1 MNINKEL
8 LEKFTLLYVEDD
20 DVIRTELSSILSNFF
35 KKVFVASDGKEGLRT
50 YLENKDSIDI
60 ILTDINMPLLNG
72 LDMVKKIRSIK
83 DNVPVI
89 FATAYSDS
97 EFLIDAIKVRAED
110 YVVKPIDIKKLISY
124 IEEIVNRLHNEFLL
138 NQQRVEL
145 LKFKEILDSN
155 NILLKANKDFKINY
169 INTLFLEIT
178 NFKEEELLTKDLQ
191 AIIFDD
197 EKLFI
202 EIEKTLKENKSWSGR
217 FRTNKKNGSFFHV
230 EANIISD
237 FDEKGNF
244 LGVIAVLK
252 DITKELEQKRQ
263 MQLAL
268 IKDKSE
274 MLKKNKEQMIEK
286 ELIIKDLEVEIS
298 LFRKRAKN
306 KQEDDKTNSYQ
317 KLILELSKTNKELQ
331 EEIEALE
338 RDLVNLE
345 KNSNNKIED
354 EVLKQKLEYWKE
366 RAKNETSKLEE
377 LERQVIANVDTN
389 LIQKIFN

>member
-1 MNINKEL
+1 MNINSEL
-8 LEKFTLLYVEDD
+8 LKKYTILYVEDD

-124 IEEIVNRLHNEFLL
+124 IEEIVNRLYNEFLL

-178 NFKEEELLTKDLQ
+178 NFKEEELLSKDLQ

-217 FRTNKKNGSFFHV
+217 FKINKKNGSFFHV

>member
-124 IEEIVNRLHNEFLL
+124 IEEIVNRLYNEFLL

-178 NFKEEELLTKDLQ
+178 NFKEEELLSKDLQ

-217 FRTNKKNGSFFHV
+217 FKINKKNGSFFHV

>member
-1 MNINKEL
+1 MSINREL
-8 LEKFTLLYVEDD
+8 LEKFTLLYVEDED
-20 DVIRTELSSILSNFF
+20 LIRTELSSILSNFF

-50 YLENKDSIDI
+50 YLENKNDIDI

-124 IEEIVNRLHNEFLL
+124 IEEIANRLHNEFLL
-138 NQQRVEL
+138 NQQRDEL

-155 NILLKANKDFKINY
+155 NILLKANKEFKINY
-169 INTLFLEIT
+169 INNLFLDIT
-178 NFKEEELLTKDLQ
+178 GFKEDELLSKYFKT
-191 AIIFDD
+191 IIFDD
-197 EKLFI
+197 EKLFV
-202 EIEKTLKENKSWSGR
+202 EIENSLKDNKSWNGR
-217 FRTNKKNGSFFHV
+217 FKVSKNYGGFFHA
-230 EANIISD
+230 EANIVSD
-237 FDEKGNF
+237 FDEKGDF

-263 MQLAL
+263 MQLTL

-274 MLKKNKEQMIEK
+274 MLKKSKEQIIKK
-286 ELIIKDLEVEIS
+286 ELIIKELEIEIS
-298 LFRKRAKN
+298 LLRKRAKN
-306 KQEDDKTNSYQ
+306 KEEDDKTSSYQ
-317 KLILELSKTNKELQ
+317 KLVLELSKTNKDLQ
-331 EEIEALE
+331 DEIEALE
-338 RDLVNLE
+338 KELVNLE
-345 KNSNNKIED
+345 KNASFKNSD
-354 EVLKQKLEYWKE
+354 EALKHKLDYWKE
-366 RAKNETSKLEE
+366 RAQNETSKLED
-377 LERQVIANVDTN
+377 LEKQIIANVDTE

>member
-124 IEEIVNRLHNEFLL
+124 IEEIVNRLYNEFLL

-178 NFKEEELLTKDLQ
+178 NFKEEELLSKDLQ

-217 FRTNKKNGSFFHV
+217 FKINKKNGSFFHV

-274 MLKKNKEQMIEK
+274 MLKKNKEKMIEK

>member
-124 IEEIVNRLHNEFLL
+124 IEEIANRLHNEYLL
-138 NQQRVEL
+138 NQQRDEL
-145 LKFKEILDSN
+145 LKFKEILDAN
-155 NILLKANKDFKINY
+155 NILLKANKDLKINY
-169 INTLFLEIT
+169 INNLFLGIT
-178 NFKEEELLTKDLQ
+178 GFKEDELLSKDLKT
-191 AIIFDD
+191 IILDD
-197 EKLFI
+197 DKLFV
-202 EIEKTLKENKSWSGR
+202 EIENSLINNKSWNGR
-217 FRTNKKNGSFFHV
+217 FKASKKNGGFFHA
-230 EANIISD
+230 EANIVSD
-237 FDEKGNF
+237 FDEKGDF

-263 MQLAL
+263 MQLTL

-274 MLKKNKEQMIEK
+274 MLKKSKEQIVEK
-286 ELIIKDLEVEIS
+286 ELIIKELEIEIS
-298 LFRKRAKN
+298 LLRKRAKN
-306 KQEDDKTNSYQ
+306 QEEDDKTSSYQ
-317 KLILELSKTNKELQ
+317 KLVLELSKTNKDLQ
-331 EEIEALE
+331 DEIEALE
-338 RDLVNLE
+338 KELVNLE
-345 KNSNNKIED
+345 KNASFKNSD
-354 EVLKQKLEYWKE
+354 EALKHKLDYWKE
-366 RAKNETSKLEE
+366 RAQNETSKLED
-377 LERQVIANVDTN
+377 LEKQIIANVDTE